1 MLDAARKLISNGK
14 YVSGGRMG
22 MGRRGPQPKGEY
34 GGKLG
39 RTAVLSTRLQPDTRR
54 RLVASKEANGR
65 SLSQELEHRLR
76 RTFIEDDKAVE
87 FYGSQSNAAILKLLG
102 AVIQSTCTSW
112 YVKTADGWVP
122 DLQKDP
128 GEWLR
133 DPKLFDQVLTAI
145 VHTLMWFKP
154 SGGRDEQLLYYHST
168 AEDII
173 NEIRSADPSLPITK
187 RSSRQHA
194 MAMLKDKLGDLASR
208 RHPYDDWQKEP
219 PVRSV
224 SNRAK
229 RKHK

>member
-1 MLDAARKLISNGK
+1 
-14 YVSGGRMG
+14 MG